1 MMTDVNEAVK
11 FNNFHILKR
20 PNFPM
25 NHLQLIKQMI
35 KYLGLFFLGKTWKTQ
50 IFNKLYALEN

>member
-25 NHLQLIKQMI
+25 NPLQLIKQMN
-35 KYLGLFFLGKTWKTQ
+35 KYLGILRVVFSG
-50 IFNKLYALEN
+50 ENLKNPNIQ